1 MNLKKRMF
9 IATLLVIAAV
19 FPMMAQDAAETVTLT
34 VDEAVDYA
42 LQNSKTLQ
50 SAQIDLE
57 MKTRAKNNAWNVF
70 IPSVQANGIAT
81 RSNEYSDSSAAMVGM
96 IAPLYGKHPDLL
108 LAYPDLAK
116 ALTPSE
122 TTEINHWKVLGQLNV
137 SLNLSLALIDGIK
150 ATKAN
155 YEAGLITW
163 EQSVKQTE
171 RDIRKMFYGL
181 LLQQES
187 LALQQQSLLN
197 AEERVTQA
205 QINYNNGFIP
215 ELSLLQTQVAYENQ
229 KPAVL
234 KSEQGLLQQLDL
246 FAFIIGLPLG
256 TDIVLEGKIEPIF
269 IDLEKEQ
276 LINNYLSNRLDIQS
290 FVKSK
295 ELMDIQLSALNFQT
309 YTPALALGWGW
320 NPIVMDLEESWVD
333 SDNILD
339 NGSLSITLAW
349 NLTNM
354 LPFSSNRQSAK
365 DLKDNIKKMDLQYET
380 VLQNAEMEIA
390 NLADNLQYSETAII
404 AAGQSIELAQK
415 SYDMTVDA
423 YEQGAAELLDVR
435 DAETQLNQ
443 AKLGEMSERYN
454 YLSGL
459 LDLEYALNTTLEN

>member
-1 MNLKKRMF
+1 MNEKRRMVF
-9 IATLLVIAAV
+9 VALLVIATV
-19 FPMMAQDAAETVTLT
+19 CPMMAQEVAETVTLT

-70 IPSVQANGIAT
+70 VPSVQAIGVAS
-81 RSNEYSDSSAAMVGM
+81 RSNEYNDPSASMNGIMSM
-96 IAPLYGKHPDLL
+96 IEPLYKINGIPFPGG
-108 LAYPDLAK
+108 A
-116 ALTPSE
+116 
-122 TTEINHWKVLGQLNV
+122 TTSSDPTEKDYWTALGQIDV

-163 EQSVKQTE
+163 EQSVKETE

-187 LALQQQSLLN
+187 LVLQQQSLLN
-197 AEERVTQA
+197 AEERVAQA
-205 QINYNNGFIP
+205 QINYSNGFIP

-234 KSEQGLLQQLDL
+234 KSEQGLMQQLDL

-256 TDIVLEGKIEPIF
+256 TNIVLEGEIAPTF
-269 IDLEKEQ
+269 IDLDS
-276 LINNYLSNRLDIQS
+276 NNLVDRYLQNRLDIQS
-290 FVKSK
+290 FLKSR
-295 ELMDIQLSALNFQT
+295 ELLGIQLSATNFQT

-320 NPIVMDLEESWVD
+320 NPIFMMQGEFLDWEDVP
-333 SDNILD
+333 D

-354 LPFSSNRQSAK
+354 LPFSANRQQAR
-365 DLKDNIKKMDLQYET
+365 DLKDNIAKMDLQYET
-380 VLQNAEMEIA
+380 VLQNAEMEIH
-390 NLADNLQYSETAII
+390 NLTDNLRYSESAIE
-404 AAGQSIELAQK
+404 AASQSIALAQR

-423 YEQGAAELLDVR
+423 YDQGAAELLDVR

-454 YLSGL
+454 YLSSL
-459 LDLEYALNTTLEN
+459 LDLEYALNTKFEN

>member
-1 MNLKKRMF
+1 MNEKRRMVF
-9 IATLLVIAAV
+9 VAILALATVC
-19 FPMMAQDAAETVTLT
+19 PMMAQEVAETVTLT
-34 VDEAVDYA
+34 VDAAVDYA

-70 IPSVQANGIAT
+70 VPSVQALGIGS
-81 RSNEYSDSSAAMVGM
+81 RSNEYSDPAASMNAIYGALGMPVPPSSD
-96 IAPLYGKHPDLL
+96 P
-108 LAYPDLAK
+108 
-116 ALTPSE
+116 
-122 TTEINHWKVLGQLNV
+122 TEIDYWTVLGQIDV

-155 YEAGLITW
+155 YEAGLISW
-163 EQSVKQTE
+163 EQSVKETE
-171 RDIRKMFYGL
+171 LSIRKMFYGL

-187 LALQQQSLLN
+187 LSLQQQSLLN

-234 KSEQGLLQQLDL
+234 KSEQALQQQIDL

-256 TDIVLEGKIEPIF
+256 TDIVLEGEIAPTF
-269 IDLEKEQ
+269 IDLEKEA
-276 LINNYLSNRLDIQS
+276 LVKEYLSNRLDIQS
-290 FVKSK
+290 FVKSR

-320 NPIVMDLEESWVD
+320 NPIVMDIEGDWFD
-333 SDNILD
+333 SDNIMD

-354 LPFSSNRQSAK
+354 LPFSANRQSAK
-365 DLKDNIKKMDLQYET
+365 DLKDNITKMDLQYET
-380 VLQNAEMEIA
+380 VLQNAEMEID
-390 NLADNLQYSETAII
+390 NLVDNLQYSESAII
-404 AAGQSIELAQK
+404 AAGQSIALAQR

-423 YEQGAAELLDVR
+423 YDQGAAELLDVR

-459 LDLEYALNTTLEN
+459 LDLEYALNTKF

>member
-1 MNLKKRMF
+1 MNEKRRMLF
-9 IATLLVIAAV
+9 VTILAIAVV
-19 FPMMAQDAAETVTLT
+19 FPMMAQDLGETVSLT

-70 IPSVQANGIAT
+70 VPSVQALGIGS
-81 RSNEYSDSSAAMVGM
+81 RSNEYSDPTAGLIPGVPAVE
-96 IAPLYGKHPDLL
+96 P
-108 LAYPDLAK
+108 
-116 ALTPSE
+116 
-122 TTEINHWKVLGQLNV
+122 TEIDHWTVLGQIDV

-163 EQSVKQTE
+163 EQSVKETE

-187 LALQQQSLLN
+187 LSLQQQSLLN

-215 ELSLLQTQVAYENQ
+215 ELSLLQTQVAFENQ
-229 KPAVL
+229 KPQVL
-234 KSEQGLLQQLDL
+234 KSEQGLMQQLDL

-256 TDIVLEGKIEPIF
+256 TDIVLEGEIDPLF
-269 IDLEKEQ
+269 IDDLNTEILVNE
-276 LINNYLSNRLDIQS
+276 YLQNRLDIQS
-290 FVKSK
+290 FLKSK
-295 ELMDIQLSALNFQT
+295 EIIEIQLSALDFQT

-320 NPIVMDLEESWVD
+320 NPIVMDIEQSWVD
-333 SDNILD
+333 SDNIMD

-354 LPFSSNRQSAK
+354 FPFSANRQSAK
-365 DLKDNIKKMDLQYET
+365 DLQDNIAKMNLQYET
-380 VLQNAEMEIA
+380 ILQNAEMEIT
-390 NLADNLQYSETAII
+390 NLVDNLQYSESAII

-459 LDLEYALNTTLEN
+459 LDLEYALNTSFEIK